1 MTINTF
7 VKKVNLEKKMELE
20 KVEYFAY
27 YYSNG
32 IVTNEF
38 SLEDIEKWLVDSG
51 FCSPNKT
58 RLRIKIKNC
67 KDIIK
72 GRNKDMFRL
81 SLKKFN
87 EIEAKIM
94 IFTNTLE
101 EIDESESII
110 SASLYESTRTYIK
123 LLSQQI
129 NACYDNNIFDGCAVL
144 MRRLLEILLI
154 HSFEKNGIDALIR
167 NVDDSFKMLVDIV
180 SIAKSNKILALSR
193 NTKEVLDNFRNIG
206 NFAAHKIFYNTKKS
220 DINSLKISYRAT
232 IEELLYK
239 SGIRS

>member
-7 VKKVNLEKKMELE
+7 VKKANLEKKTELE

-32 IVTNEF
+32 TVTHEF

-51 FCSPNKT
+51 FSSPNKT
-58 RLRIKIKNC
+58 RLRTKIKNC
-67 KDIIK
+67 KGIIK
-72 GRNKDMFRL
+72 GRSKDMFRL

-87 EIEAKIM
+87 EIEAEIM
-94 IFTNTLE
+94 IFSNTSE
-101 EIDESESII
+101 DIDESEAII
-110 SASLYESTRTYIK
+110 SASLYESSRTYIK

-129 NACYDNNIFDGCAVL
+129 NACYDHNIFDGCAVL

-167 NVDDSFKMLVDIV
+167 NGDNSFKMLVDIV
-180 SIAKSNKILALSR
+180 SIAKSNKVLALSR
-193 NTKEVLDNFRNIG
+193 NTKEALDAFRDIG